1 MPMTHVSWGD
11 FNAGDKVSWKTVTTN
26 NGSILCWDVSNW
38 FSERRGR
45 LEREQ
50 ERSRCCFVVN
60 TFYDL
65 SPDHTGET
73 FLLVLNISVEIWPF
87 FFKKIEKNIW
97 GNKVN
102 SREFSIFWVWLAGFL
117 PGLFLWVQFNSV
129 RCWSWSEFKYYRKE
143 KTSSHRGKTSHI
155 HLSPSTSH
163 LCYDFDKVRFR
174 LTRLKYPLHYPGEN
188 KKPDRLNFPVV
199 YSWLLRLFRMKNE

>member
-1 MPMTHVSWGD
+1 MPMTHVSWSD

-97 GNKVN
+97 GNNVN

-143 KTSSHRGKTSHI
+143 KTRSYMEKNKSH
-155 HLSPSTSH
+155 PS
-163 LCYDFDKVRFR
+163 LDFQFAALFWLEWV
-174 LTRLKYPLHYPGEN
+174 YWQ
-188 KKPDRLNFPVV
+188 DRINFPCQHSADDAVN
-199 YSWLLRLFRMKNE
+199 SWPLLCSMV